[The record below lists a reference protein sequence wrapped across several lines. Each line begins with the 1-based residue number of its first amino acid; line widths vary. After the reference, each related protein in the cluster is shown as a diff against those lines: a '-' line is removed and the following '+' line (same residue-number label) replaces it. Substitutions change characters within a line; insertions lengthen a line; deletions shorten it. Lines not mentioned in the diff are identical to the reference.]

1 MDVDTAFLYGVMT
14 GEPNIYVQVPE
25 GYPIPDSLA
34 QVPRENL
41 VARVDKAIYGLKQSP
56 RLWNKHI
63 DDTMLQHKFTKS
75 EIDPCLY
82 HRKTSRG
89 EVYVTIYVDDLIIA
103 ASSLALI
110 DDFKDEL
117 KDVYAMK
124 DLGELKYCLGMEVDH
139 NWAEHTI
146 SIKQTKYILDVL
158 RRFGMSNCKPAKL
171 PMDPGVKLSKAM
183 SPTTPDE
190 IAEANRFPYREIVG
204 SLMYLMITSRPDIS
218 FAVGQLAMY
227 MNCHGSQHHAAA
239 QHVLRYLK
247 GTTDV
252 GLTYGLDQGTL
263 SLSGYSDADW
273 GAHLDT
279 RRSTTGYV
287 FYLAGGPISWKS
299 KLQPTVA
306 LSSTEAEYMALTA
319 AAQEAMCLRGLAK
332 DFSIDVVTPALIY
345 EDNKGAI
352 AMSINPVLHQASK
365 HIAIKHHFIREKID
379 HEDIHLEYISTSR
392 MLADALTK
400 PLTFPTFERLRGA
413 LLGNISHASLT

>member
-1 MDVDTAFLYGVMT
+1 
-14 GEPNIYVQVPE
+14 
-25 GYPIPDSLA
+25 
-34 QVPRENL
+34 
-41 VARVDKAIYGLKQSP
+41 
-56 RLWNKHI
+56 
-63 DDTMLQHKFTKS
+63 
-75 EIDPCLY
+75 
-82 HRKTSRG
+82 
-89 EVYVTIYVDDLIIA
+89 
-103 ASSLALI
+103 
-110 DDFKDEL
+110 
-117 KDVYAMK
+117 
-124 DLGELKYCLGMEVDH
+124 MEVDH

-332 DFSIDVVTPALIY
+332 DFSIDARRHPC
-345 EDNKGAI
+345 
-352 AMSINPVLHQASK
+352 S
-365 HIAIKHHFIREKID
+365 
-379 HEDIHLEYISTSR
+379 HL
-392 MLADALTK
+392 
-400 PLTFPTFERLRGA
+400 
-413 LLGNISHASLT
+413 